1 MAMVWLEDWG
11 RSPEIF
17 HALHRWVDLTAAP
30 VSLRNFNASNPDF
43 QRTKVPMIK
52 RWGPHGVLVRMTDWA
67 DLQCLRRELPGVP
80 FVATLHTPPDL
91 ADTCVVTDI
100 AEALALAVDHLR
112 RQGAHGLA
120 FYYSGTVHA
129 AERHLAAFRNAAPDG
144 STLVYPHED
153 QPKGHAR
160 RVQGPGHEY
169 ELVYPKEKG
178 ATDAEHVRQWL
189 QALPKPA
196 GVVTLEIG
204 AAGFL
209 LEQCRRLGLRVP
221 DDVQIMGADDT
232 NICLAFKPH
241 LTSVAPPCARIGE
254 VAMETMLRHL
264 RGERPPALIEVGGST
279 LVARASTGLVHVGAS
294 AVDATLKLME
304 TKKARGASATKM
316 ARLSGV
322 GRSTLYRQFVA
333 ATGEPP
339 ARHLRKMRMQEA
351 CRMLR
356 ESPESI
362 TAIARAC
369 GFSSLFAFSRAF
381 RRETGQSPTAYR
393 REAGVGSRQSGGGL
407 SNR

>member
-1 MAMVWLEDWG
+1 MAMVWLEDWV

-30 VSLRNFNASNPDF
+30 VSLRYFNASSPDF
-43 QRTKVPMIK
+43 QRNIVPLIK
-52 RWGPHGVLVRMTDWA
+52 HWRPHGVLLRMTDWA
-67 DLQCLRRELPGVP
+67 DLQCLRRKLPGVP
-80 FVATLHTPPDL
+80 FVATLCVPPGL
-91 ADTCVVTDI
+91 ADTCVVTDV

-112 RQGAHGLA
+112 KQGAHGLA
-120 FYYSGTVHA
+120 LYYSSTVHA
-129 AERHLAAFRNAAPDG
+129 AERHLAAFRKVAPEG

-153 QPKGHAR
+153 QPKGYAR
-160 RVQGPGHEY
+160 RVQKPGHWY
-169 ELVYPKEKG
+169 ELVYPEGKG
-178 ATDAEHVRQWL
+178 PRAEHIRQWL

-221 DDVQIMGADDT
+221 DDVQIVGADDT
-232 NICLAFKPH
+232 SICLTFEPH
-241 LTSVAPPCARIGE
+241 LTSLAPPCARIGE
-254 VAMETMLRHL
+254 VAMETMLRYL

-356 ESPESI
+356 ESPERI
-362 TAIARAC
+362 TAIAEAC

-393 REAGVGSRQSGGGL
+393 RESGVGP